1 MTNSHQLQQLLRKM
15 QSSRSALAHDLTRDV
30 GTTGSRSPLWM
41 PLLRTFG
48 VPVGVALGA
57 VAILRKGRTRRNR

>member
-30 GTTGSRSPLWM
+30 GMTGSRSPLWM
-41 PLLRTFG
+41 PLLRTYG
-48 VPVGVALGA
+48 VPVGIALGTI
-57 VAILRKGRTRRNR
+57 AILRKGRTRR